1 MPETLFDD
9 RLRAASEELKRTL
22 GEGVT
27 PAKAFTTNPL
37 DVNLLG
43 SGASLR
49 NIGQALRA
57 LRTAVEVP
65 SEAVTQAGAKAT
77 GTETWRGLPEVNVPG
92 VDLPRLNADDP
103 EVAKVLH
110 SVYGKNLEHWGESP
124 AEAVKTPDGQQRM
137 LALQQLIEA
146 DDAYAPRVKYWEEH
160 IPDDVARWDTIR
172 SEYKQSRKKD
182 VVGAPRTNLGWAATT
197 AAEQM
202 GFGALMEAP
211 AIGKALAAGAP
222 KADVLK
228 AVAAE
233 GTPFGFARDL
243 MRVGLGAGT
252 VAANFAGA
260 LPKTTGALIGG
271 AVGSA
276 ENPEHPVLGFLGGT
290 AAGIGAGHLAGKLGE
305 KLAGTIFDRAA
316 SSLGS
321 KIASSAGWVGGKLGA
336 EVPKEFFDATA
347 TTSSRLLS
355 AVAQNPARW
364 EALLGV
370 GQYPGI
376 SMAGTALGSG
386 LVGLMDETD
395 PLEKG
400 LLNAAL
406 GLALPVTAKYLTKI
420 PFPGLSRF
428 GTTLAAPAGGAIAGV
443 VGGAGARAAK
453 NAIFGPPEEPPDDTL
468 LGRAFKDALIGSG
481 VATSASVLRG
491 AKGASMPTSVLLYDS
506 GGDLNPLGDFL
517 HHVLPL
523 DVTRNMRNPTTGQ
536 HLMGDSV
543 GMLQDANESVM
554 ARIHERFS
562 EIAEAVRS
570 SNISQKK
577 LWDEGFQQQLFTA
590 MRKSGAG
597 GMVKP
602 GDVSLVMKLDD
613 DALALAGPMRKM
625 FDDLFL
631 AKIERGDLTWDDYLH
646 GYVPKMI
653 DQNAF
658 RAEFKG
664 YQRLLE
670 TRVVHNL
677 QRKGVFSVPIPDDV
691 HDPKELYRRVREGSI
706 QTEMPALKESF
717 TEQDASDLMR
727 VQTVADRMNIGR
739 KSAVEILRRG
749 QSLVDEP
756 VSILK
761 EMRKII
767 SGGEGEIP
775 GEPFDPSLERRRR
788 TRIPYERNPM
798 KVLLRSIVKDARRE
812 FYGPLTTP
820 LKNAEGKIIQ
830 ESPLQ
835 EAINKI
841 GPEFPQHQ
849 KLVADIA
856 KSVMGYPS
864 SMDEVVERLGERWFS
879 NPETAPTSIRIIKD
893 LTYAGALG
901 MKPAT
906 GIRNLFSYMLTG
918 SALGK
923 EDSIQGFAQA
933 QKNWDFWKN
942 EAVNNRSL
950 SNEVLDELDFA
961 RDIPS
966 GNLGKI
972 TQVSRTYAEAMLGIQ
987 RFTEEKFRTWTNT
1000 AAMLK
1005 VLRERSAFNPGYL
1018 RDLDAARAREML
1030 AKASSEEEW
1039 WNAARYIGKKTTDL
1053 VAWKYGPG
1061 GTGPALQGP
1070 TEKLFTMFSSW
1081 PLNYASLLQHWAA
1094 SGRTQHILNM
1104 GVAAAILD
1112 KAAIEQFG
1120 YTRLTGLS
1128 GQGESREQD
1137 VFVGLP
1143 SGPFDWAMAPV
1154 PRLLMG
1160 VGQAAG
1166 GVAMQDEA
1174 LGREGGAQIKRN
1186 LSTIFGLGAVP
1197 RAWQGMKNAEEDRK
1211 REAYIRLLFGGTPQR
1226 EGDAE

>member
-1 MPETLFDD
+1 MPETLFED

-27 PAKAFTTNPL
+27 PARTFTTNPL

-65 SEAVTQAGAKAT
+65 AEAVTQAGAKAT

-92 VDLPRLNADDP
+92 VDLPRINADDP

-110 SVYGKNLEHWGESP
+110 TVYGKNLEHWGESP

-146 DDAYAPRVKYWEEH
+146 DDAYAPRVKYWEER

-182 VVGAPRTNLGWAATT
+182 VIGAPRTNLGWAATT
-197 AAEQM
+197 AAEQV
-202 GFGALMEAP
+202 GLGALMEAP

-222 KADVLK
+222 KADILK

-243 MRVGLGAGT
+243 TRVGLGAGT
-252 VAANFAGA
+252 VAGNFASA

-271 AVGSA
+271 GIGAA

-290 AAGIGAGHLAGKLGE
+290 AAGIGAGALAGKIGE
-305 KLAGTIFDRAA
+305 KLAGTMIDRAA
-316 SSLGS
+316 SSLSS
-321 KIASSAGWVGGKLGA
+321 KIL
-336 EVPKEFFDATA
+336 T
-347 TTSSRLLS
+347 
-355 AVAQNPARW
+355 AVAANPNRW

-386 LVGLMDETD
+386 LVGFMDETD

-406 GLALPVTAKYLTKI
+406 GLALPVTSKYLVKI

-428 GTTLAAPAGGAIAGV
+428 GTTLAAPVGGAIAGV
-443 VGGAGARAAK
+443 VGGAGMRAAK
-453 NAIFGPPEEPPDDTL
+453 KAIFGPPEEPPDDTI
-468 LGRAFKDALIGSG
+468 LGRALKDAAIGSG
-481 VATSASVLRG
+481 VALSASVLRG
-491 AKGASMPTSVLLYDS
+491 VRGASLPTSALLYDS

-517 HHVLPL
+517 YHVLPL
-523 DVTRNMRNPTTGQ
+523 EVTRNMRNPATGA

-543 GMLQDANESVM
+543 GMLQDANENVM
-554 ARIHERFS
+554 ARVHERMS
-562 EIAEAVRS
+562 EIAQAIRTS
-570 SNISQKK
+570 GIPQQK
-577 LWDEGFQQQLFTA
+577 LWSEEFQQQLFSA
-590 MRKSGAG
+590 MRKTGAG

-602 GDVSLVMKLDD
+602 ENVAAVASFGDDVLS
-613 DALALAGPMRKM
+613 LAGPMRKM

-631 AKIERGDLTWDDYLH
+631 AKIERGDLTWDQYID

-653 DQNAF
+653 DQRAF
-658 RAEFKG
+658 RAEFQG

-691 HDPKELYRRVREGSI
+691 HDPAELYRRVREGSI
-706 QTEMPALKESF
+706 QTEIPTLKDSF
-717 TEQDASDLMR
+717 TEQDARDLMR
-727 VQTVADRMNIGR
+727 VQTVADRMNINR

-761 EMRKII
+761 EMRKIL
-767 SGGEGEIP
+767 SGGEKEAP

-788 TRIPYERNPM
+788 TNIPYEKNPM
-798 KVLLRSIVKDARRE
+798 KILLRSIVKDARRE

-820 LKNAEGKIIQ
+820 IKDEAGKVIQ
-830 ESPLQ
+830 DSPLQ
-835 EAINKI
+835 AAINNI

-864 SMDEVVERLGERWFS
+864 KMDEVVERLGERWFS
-879 NPETAPTSIRIIKD
+879 NPDTAPTSLRIVKD

-901 MKPAT
+901 MKIST

-923 EDSIQGFAQA
+923 EDAIQGFAQA
-933 QKNWDFWKN
+933 QKNWEFWKK
-942 EAVNNRSL
+942 EAVNNRAL
-950 SNEVLDELDFA
+950 SNEVLDELEFA
-961 RDIPS
+961 RDIPA

-972 TQVSRTYAEAMLGIQ
+972 SETSRAYAEAMLGIQ
-987 RFTEEKFRTWTNT
+987 RFTEEKVRTWTNT

-1005 VLRERSAFNPGYL
+1005 VLRERSSFNPGYL

-1030 AKASSEEEW
+1030 AKASTDEDW

-1061 GTGPALQGP
+1061 GTGPALQGR

-1094 SGRTQHILNM
+1094 NGRTQHVLNM

-1112 KAAIEQFG
+1112 KMALEKFG

-1137 VFVGLP
+1137 IFMGLP
-1143 SGPFDWAMAPV
+1143 SGPFDWAMAPL
-1154 PRLLMG
+1154 PRALVG
-1160 VGQAAG
+1160 VGQAVG
-1166 GVAMQDEA
+1166 GAAMQDEA
-1174 LGREGGAQIKRN
+1174 LSREGGAQIKRN

-1197 RAWQGMKNAEEDRK
+1197 RAWQGMKDAEEERK
-1211 REAYIRLLFGGTPQR
+1211 RQAYIRLLWGGTPQR
-1226 EGDAE
+1226 EEDAE

>member
-1 MPETLFDD
+1 MEDRTRAAWEALKERLTTDAPSPETF
-9 RLRAASEELKRTL
+9 
-22 GEGVT
+22 T
-27 PAKAFTTNPL
+27 PNPL

-43 SGASLR
+43 SGLSLR
-49 NIGQALRA
+49 GLGHFLGTTRA
-57 LRTAVEVP
+57 GVEVAAEP
-65 SEAVTQAGAKAT
+65 ITQTAAELT
-77 GTETWRGLPEVNVPG
+77 GGENLRGLASEHAPKYEG
-92 VDLPRLNADDP
+92 VKPLNTEDPAVGKRLA
-103 EVAKVLH
+103 LI
-110 SVYGKNLEHWGESP
+110 YGANLEHWDESP
-124 AEAVKTPDGQQRM
+124 DQAMQSVEGRARIKVLRDLM
-137 LALQQLIEA
+137 FA
-146 DDAYAPRVKYWEEH
+146 DPSYKERRQYWREH
-160 IPDDVARWDTIR
+160 IPDEQARLLTMY
-172 SEYKQSRKKD
+172 SEYKESRKADAK
-182 VVGAPRTNLGWAATT
+182 GTPHTYLGWAATT
-197 AAEQM
+197 AAEQV
-202 GFGALMEAP
+202 GLGALMEVP

-222 KADVLK
+222 KADILK

-243 MRVGLGAGT
+243 TRMGLGAGT
-252 VAANFAGA
+252 VAANFVGA

-271 AVGSA
+271 AVGAA
-276 ENPEHPVLGFLGGT
+276 ENEEHPVLGFLGGT

-321 KIASSAGWVGGKLGA
+321 KILTAVSAS
-336 EVPKEFFDATA
+336 P
-347 TTSSRLLS
+347 
-355 AVAQNPARW
+355 NRW

-386 LVGLMDETD
+386 AVGLMDETD

-420 PFPGLSRF
+420 PFAGLSRF
-428 GTTLAAPAGGAIAGV
+428 GTTLAAPVGGAIAGV
-443 VGGAGARAAK
+443 VGGAGVRAAK
-453 NAIFGPPEEPPDDTL
+453 NAIFGPPEEPSDDTI
-468 LGRAFKDALIGSG
+468 LGRALKDALIGSG

-491 AKGASMPTSVLLYDS
+491 IKGASMPTSALLYDA
-506 GGDLNPLGDFL
+506 GGDPNTLGDFL

-523 DVTRNMRNPTTGQ
+523 DVTRNMRNPVTGQ

-543 GMLQDANESVM
+543 GMLQDANENVM
-554 ARIHERFS
+554 GRIHERFS

-602 GDVSLVMKLDD
+602 EDVAATMKLDD

-631 AKIERGDLTWDDYLH
+631 VKIERGDLTWDDYIH
-646 GYVPKMI
+646 GYLPKMI

-664 YQRLLE
+664 YGRLLQ
-670 TRVVHNL
+670 TQAVHNL
-677 QRKGVFSVPIPDDV
+677 QRKGIFSVPIPDDV

-706 QTEMPALKESF
+706 QTEVPELKDTF

-727 VQTVADRMNIGR
+727 VQAVANRMNIGR

-749 QSLVDEP
+749 QSQVDEP

-761 EMRKII
+761 EMRKIL
-767 SGGEGEIP
+767 SGGEKEAP

-788 TRIPYERNPM
+788 TNIPYEKNPM
-798 KVLLRSIVKDARRE
+798 KILLRSIVKDARRE

-820 LKNAEGKIIQ
+820 LKDAEGKIIQ

-841 GPEFPQHQ
+841 GPQFPKHQ

-864 SMDEVVERLGERWFS
+864 KWDEKIDLLAESWGW
-879 NPETAPTSIRIIKD
+879 NPETMPAAIRIVKD

-923 EDSIQGFAQA
+923 EDAIQGFAQA
-933 QKNWDFWKN
+933 QKNWDFWKK
-942 EAVNNRSL
+942 EAVNNRAL
-950 SNEVLDELDFA
+950 SNEILDELDFA
-961 RDIPS
+961 RDIPA

-972 TQVSRTYAEAMLGIQ
+972 SQVSQHYAEAMLGIQ

-1030 AKASSEEEW
+1030 AKASTDEDW

-1061 GTGPALQGP
+1061 GTGPALQGR
-1070 TEKLFTMFSSW
+1070 TEKTFTMFSSW

-1094 SGRTQHILNM
+1094 SGRTQHVLNM
-1104 GVAAAILD
+1104 GVAAALLD

-1137 VFVGLP
+1137 IFMGLP
-1143 SGPFDWAMAPV
+1143 SGPFDWAIAPL
-1154 PRLLMG
+1154 PRLLVG
-1160 VGQAAG
+1160 AGQAIG
-1166 GVAMQDEA
+1166 GSAMQDETLA
-1174 LGREGGAQIKRN
+1174 REGGAQIKRN

-1197 RAWQGMKNAEEDRK
+1197 RAWQGMKNAEEGRK

>member
-1 MPETLFDD
+1 MPFVDD
-9 RLRAASEELKRTL
+9 RTRAAWEALKERL
-22 GEGVT
+22 GEGAPRAET
-27 PAKAFTTNPL
+27 FTTNPL
-37 DVNLLG
+37 DVNLMG
-43 SGASLR
+43 SGMSLR
-49 NIGQALRA
+49 GLGHL
-57 LRTAVEVP
+57 LRTARAGAEVVAEP
-65 SEAVTQAGAKAT
+65 LTQAAAEAT
-77 GTETWRGLPEVNVPG
+77 GQENLRGLASQRVPRYEG
-92 VDLPRLNADDP
+92 VKPLNTEDPAVGKRLA
-103 EVAKVLH
+103 LI
-110 SVYGKNLEHWGESP
+110 YGPNLEHWDESP
-124 AEAVKTPDGQQRM
+124 DQAMQSVEGRA
-137 LALQQLIEA
+137 
-146 DDAYAPRVKYWEEH
+146 RVKVLRDLMFADSSYKERRQYWREH
-160 IPDDVARWDTIR
+160 IPDEQARLLTMY
-172 SEYKQSRKKD
+172 SEYRESRKADAK
-182 VVGAPRTNLGWAATT
+182 GTPETYLGWAATT
-197 AAEQM
+197 GAEQM
-202 GFGALMEAP
+202 GLGALMEAP
-211 AIGKALAAGAP
+211 AIGKALAAGKP
-222 KADVLK
+222 IGQILK

-233 GTPFGFARDL
+233 GTPFGFLRDAGR
-243 MRVGLGAGT
+243 MTIGAGT
-252 VAANFAGA
+252 VAGNFASA

-271 AVGSA
+271 GIGAA

-290 AAGIGAGHLAGKLGE
+290 AAGIGAGALAGKIGE
-305 KLAGTIFDRAA
+305 KLAGTMIDRAA
-316 SSLGS
+316 SSLSS
-321 KIASSAGWVGGKLGA
+321 KIL
-336 EVPKEFFDATA
+336 T
-347 TTSSRLLS
+347 
-355 AVAQNPARW
+355 AVAANPNRW

-406 GLALPVTAKYLTKI
+406 GLALPVTSKYLVKI

-428 GTTLAAPAGGAIAGV
+428 GTTLAAPVGGAIAGV
-443 VGGAGARAAK
+443 VGGAGMRAAK
-453 NAIFGPPEEPPDDTL
+453 NAIFGPPEEPPDDTI
-468 LGRAFKDALIGSG
+468 LGRALKDAAVGSG
-481 VATSASVLRG
+481 VALSASVLRG
-491 AKGASMPTSVLLYDS
+491 IKGASLPTSALLYDS

-517 HHVLPL
+517 YHVLPL
-523 DVTRNMRNPTTGQ
+523 DVTRNMRNPSTGQ

-543 GMLQDANESVM
+543 GMLQDANENVM
-554 ARIHERFS
+554 ARVHERMS
-562 EIAEAVRS
+562 EVAQAIRS
-570 SNISQKK
+570 SGVSPKR
-577 LWDEGFQQQLFTA
+577 LWSEDFQQQLFSA
-590 MRKSGAG
+590 MRKTGAG

-602 GDVSLVMKLDD
+602 EDIASVASFGDDVLE
-613 DALALAGPMRKM
+613 LAGPMRKM

-631 AKIERGDLTWDDYLH
+631 AKIDRGDLTWDNYIH

-653 DQNAF
+653 DQRAF
-658 RAEFKG
+658 RSEFKG

-691 HDPKELYRRVREGSI
+691 HDPTELYRRVREGSI
-706 QTEMPALKESF
+706 QTEIPTLKDSF
-717 TEQDASDLMR
+717 TEQDARDLMR
-727 VQTVADRMNIGR
+727 VQTVADRMNINR
-739 KSAVEILRRG
+739 RSAVEILRRG

-767 SGGEGEIP
+767 SGSDDIP
-775 GEPFDPSLERRRR
+775 GEPFDPSAERRQR
-788 TRIPYERNPM
+788 TNIPYEKNPM

-820 LKNAEGKIIQ
+820 IKDEAGKVIQ
-830 ESPLQ
+830 DSPLQ
-835 EAINKI
+835 AAINNI

-864 SMDEVVERLGERWFS
+864 KMDEVVERLGERWFS
-879 NPETAPTSIRIIKD
+879 NPETAPTSTRIVKD

-923 EDSIQGFAQA
+923 EDAIQGFAQA
-933 QKNWDFWKN
+933 QKNWEFWKS
-942 EAVNNRSL
+942 EALNNKAL
-950 SNEVLDELDFA
+950 SNEVLDELEAA
-961 RDIPS
+961 RDIPA

-972 TQVSRTYAEAMLGIQ
+972 SETSRAFAEAMLGIQ
-987 RFTEEKFRTWTNT
+987 HFTEEKFRTWTNT
-1000 AAMLK
+1000 SAMLK

-1030 AKASSEEEW
+1030 AKASTDEDW

-1061 GTGPALQGP
+1061 GTGPALQGR
-1070 TEKLFTMFSSW
+1070 TEKLFMMFSSW

-1094 SGRTQHILNM
+1094 NGRTQHILNM

-1112 KAAIEQFG
+1112 KMAIEKFG

-1137 VFVGLP
+1137 IFMGLP
-1143 SGPFDWAMAPV
+1143 SGPFDWAMAPL
-1154 PRLLMG
+1154 PRALVG
-1160 VGQAAG
+1160 VGQAVG
-1166 GVAMQDEA
+1166 GAAMQDEA
-1174 LGREGGAQIKRN
+1174 LSREGGAQIKRN

-1197 RAWQGMKNAEEDRK
+1197 RAWQGMKDAEEERK
-1211 REAYIRLLFGGTPQR
+1211 RQAYIRLLWGGTPQR
-1226 EGDAE
+1226 EEDAE